1 MKKSLLFNK
10 ITKYW
15 FYFMAIYILAASLI
29 IEGNIY
35 FLLFNILGLCITIY
49 LSSYYTYKETK
60 NRSSSSKMLKIYSF
74 IFIALVFLAT
84 SVFRGHHLSLNF
96 KNWNSG
102 NINLIPLTNTIADL
116 KTIFIDK
123 NYTNLN
129 LLLGNIFLLVPLLYL
144 YPRNIKNN
152 NFFKTTLACFL
163 TSFLLETFQFI
174 FGVGQFDIDDII
186 LNTMGPVIFYP
197 LFNKGSISKI
207 MDNIFYFK
215 KEKITKNDYI
225 VLGLANIFFLCLFY
239 ILIYDYWF
247 KKPGYGISFFKETDC
262 ISNKIYATE
271 DDYYRYYYACSNND
285 DLYIEYTEDFL
296 GFDVKTKY
304 KITDI
309 IAGKI
314 DKSFLKSKDYLDND
328 YIIKENKYSSLKV
341 DALKDDELT
350 FKLDNTNIKLQGY
363 NVAIANTT
371 AEFNYFII
379 PNKEGQTII
388 DFTLLSKETN
398 EERHLKYQV
407 TVNKDLSVSYE
418 EIN

>member
-60 NRSSSSKMLKIYSF
+60 NRSGSSKMLKIYSF

-129 LLLGNIFLLVPLLYL
+129 LLLGNIFLLVPLMYL
-144 YPRNIKNN
+144 YPRSIKNN

-296 GFDVKTKY
+296 GFDVTKKY

-407 TVNKDLSVSYE
+407 TVNEDLAVNYE
-418 EIN
+418 KIN

>member
-15 FYFMAIYILAASLI
+15 FYFIAIYILAASLI

-74 IFIALVFLAT
+74 IFIVLVFLVT

-102 NINLIPLTNTIADL
+102 NINLIPLTNIIADL

-129 LLLGNIFLLVPLLYL
+129 LLLGNIFLLVPLMYL

-163 TSFLLETFQFI
+163 TSFLLEIFQFI

-304 KITDI
+304 KIKDLI
-309 IAGKI
+309 SGKVSNI
-314 DKSFLKSKDYLDND
+314 NSKDEAYLNND
-328 YIIKENKYSSLKV
+328 YIIKENKYPSLEIK
-341 DALKDDELT
+341 ALNKEKISFNLS
-350 FKLDNTNIKLQGY
+350 NANIKLNSYKIMGY
-363 NVAIANTT
+363 NDDIYYY
-371 AEFNYFII
+371 YFII
-379 PNKEGQTII
+379 PNLNGQTII
-388 DFTLLSKETN
+388 DFTLLN
-398 EERHLKYQV
+398 EENNGERHLKYQV

>member
-15 FYFMAIYILAASLI
+15 FYFIAIYILAASLI

-74 IFIALVFLAT
+74 IFIVLVFLAT

-116 KTIFIDK
+116 KTI
-123 NYTNLN
+123 LN
-129 LLLGNIFLLVPLLYL
+129 LLLGNIFLLVPLMYL

-163 TSFLLETFQFI
+163 TSLLLETFQFI

-186 LNTMGPVIFYP
+186 LNTMGSVIFYP

-225 VLGLANIFFLCLFY
+225 VLGLASIFFLCLFY

-296 GFDVKTKY
+296 GFDVTKKY

-341 DALKDDELT
+341 DALKDEELT

-363 NVAIANTT
+363 NVTIANTT

-388 DFTLLSKETN
+388 DFTLLN
-398 EERHLKYQV
+398 EENNGERHLKYQV
-407 TVNKDLSVSYE
+407 TVNKDLAVNYE
-418 EIN
+418 KIN

>member
-1 MKKSLLFNK
+1 
-10 ITKYW
+10 
-15 FYFMAIYILAASLI
+15 MAIYILAASLI

-60 NRSSSSKMLKIYSF
+60 NRSGSSKMLKIYSF

-296 GFDVKTKY
+296 GFDVTKKY

-407 TVNKDLSVSYE
+407 TVNEDLAVNYE
-418 EIN
+418 KIN

>member
-15 FYFMAIYILAASLI
+15 FYFIAIYILAASLI

-129 LLLGNIFLLVPLLYL
+129 LLLGNIFLLVPLMYL
-144 YPRNIKNN
+144 YPRSIKNN

-174 FGVGQFDIDDII
+174 FGVGQFDIDDI
-186 LNTMGPVIFYP
+186 LFNTMGPVIFYP

-225 VLGLANIFFLCLFY
+225 VLGLASIFFLCLFY

>member
-1 MKKSLLFNK
+1 M
-10 ITKYW
+10 
-15 FYFMAIYILAASLI
+15 
-29 IEGNIY
+29 
-35 FLLFNILGLCITIY
+35 
-49 LSSYYTYKETK
+49 
-60 NRSSSSKMLKIYSF
+60 
-74 IFIALVFLAT
+74 
-84 SVFRGHHLSLNF
+84 
-96 KNWNSG
+96 
-102 NINLIPLTNTIADL
+102 
-116 KTIFIDK
+116 
-123 NYTNLN
+123 
-129 LLLGNIFLLVPLLYL
+129 YL
-144 YPRNIKNN
+144 YPRSIKNN

-225 VLGLANIFFLCLFY
+225 ALGLASIFFLCLFY

-296 GFDVKTKY
+296 GFDVTKKY

-341 DALKDDELT
+341 DALKDEELT

>member
-1 MKKSLLFNK
+1 
-10 ITKYW
+10 
-15 FYFMAIYILAASLI
+15 
-29 IEGNIY
+29 
-35 FLLFNILGLCITIY
+35 
-49 LSSYYTYKETK
+49 
-60 NRSSSSKMLKIYSF
+60 MLKIYSF

-296 GFDVKTKY
+296 GFDVTKKY
-304 KITDI
+304 KIADI
-309 IAGKI
+309 IAGSI

-407 TVNKDLSVSYE
+407 TVNEDLAVNYE
-418 EIN
+418 KIN

>member
-74 IFIALVFLAT
+74 IFIVLVFLAT

-102 NINLIPLTNTIADL
+102 SINLIPLTNIIADL

-144 YPRNIKNN
+144 YPRNLKNN
-152 NFFKTTLACFL
+152 NFFKIPLACFL
-163 TSFLLETFQFI
+163 TSFLLEIFQFI

-225 VLGLANIFFLCLFY
+225 VLGLVSIFFLCLFY
-239 ILIYDYWF
+239 IFIYDYWF

-304 KITDI
+304 KIKDLI
-309 IAGKI
+309 SGKVNNI
-314 DKSFLKSKDYLDND
+314 NSKDEAYLNND
-328 YIIKENKYSSLKV
+328 YIIKENKYPSLEIK
-341 DALKDDELT
+341 ALNKEEISFNL
-350 FKLDNTNIKLQGY
+350 NNVNIKLNSYKIIGY
-363 NVAIANTT
+363 NDDIYYY
-371 AEFNYFII
+371 YFII
-379 PNKEGQTII
+379 PNLNGQTII
-388 DFTLLSKETN
+388 DFTLLN
-398 EERHLKYQV
+398 EENNGERHLKYQV

>member
-15 FYFMAIYILAASLI
+15 FYFITIYILAASLI

-74 IFIALVFLAT
+74 IFIVLVFLAT

-163 TSFLLETFQFI
+163 TSLLLEIFQFI

-225 VLGLANIFFLCLFY
+225 VLGLASIFFLCLFY

-296 GFDVKTKY
+296 GFDVTKKY

>member
-15 FYFMAIYILAASLI
+15 FYFMVIYILAAFLI

-60 NRSSSSKMLKIYSF
+60 NKNSASKMLRIYLILF
-74 IFIALVFLAT
+74 IVLVFLST

-96 KNWNSG
+96 KNWYFG
-102 NINLIPLTNTIADL
+102 NINLIPLTSAIADL
-116 KTIFIDK
+116 KAIFIDK

-129 LLLGNIFLLVPLLYL
+129 LLLGNIFLLVPLAYL

-186 LNTMGPVIFYP
+186 LNTMGPVIFYS

-215 KEKITKNDYI
+215 KEKITKKDYI
-225 VLGLANIFFLCLFY
+225 VLGFTGIFFLGLFY

-247 KKPGYGISFFKETDC
+247 KKPGYGINFFKETDC

-296 GFDVKTKY
+296 GFDVTKKY

-314 DKSFLKSKDYLDND
+314 DKTFLKDEAYLDND
-328 YIIKENKYSSLKV
+328 YIIKENKYSILKV
-341 DALKDDELT
+341 VAANSEEPT
-350 FKLDNTNIKLQGY
+350 FNLDNSNIKLQEY
-363 NVAIANTT
+363 NVTIVGATT
-371 AEFNYFII
+371 EFNYFII
-379 PNKEGQTII
+379 PNKKGQTII
-388 DFTLLSKETN
+388 DFTLLNEENN
-398 EERHLKYQV
+398 EERHIKYQV
-407 TVNKDLSVSYE
+407 IVNKDLAVSYE

>member
-15 FYFMAIYILAASLI
+15 FYFITIYILAASLI

-60 NRSSSSKMLKIYSF
+60 NRSGSSKMLKIYSF

-129 LLLGNIFLLVPLLYL
+129 LLLGNIFLLVPLMYL

-163 TSFLLETFQFI
+163 TSLLLEIFQFI

-225 VLGLANIFFLCLFY
+225 VLGLASIFFLCLFY

-296 GFDVKTKY
+296 GFDVTKKY

-341 DALKDDELT
+341 DALKDEELT

>member
-74 IFIALVFLAT
+74 IFIVLVFLAT

-163 TSFLLETFQFI
+163 TSLLLEIFQFI

-186 LNTMGPVIFYP
+186 LNTMGSVIFYP

-225 VLGLANIFFLCLFY
+225 VLGLASIFFLCLFY

-296 GFDVKTKY
+296 GFDVTKKY

-328 YIIKENKYSSLKV
+328 YIIKENKYSSLKI
-341 DALKDDELT
+341 DALKDEELT

-363 NVAIANTT
+363 NVTIANTT

>member
-10 ITKYW
+10 IIKYW
-15 FYFMAIYILAASLI
+15 FYFITIYILAASLI

-60 NRSSSSKMLKIYSF
+60 NRSGSSKMLKIYSF

-144 YPRNIKNN
+144 YPRSIKNN

-225 VLGLANIFFLCLFY
+225 VLGLASIFFLCLFY

-341 DALKDDELT
+341 DALKDEKLT

>member
-15 FYFMAIYILAASLI
+15 FYFIAIYILAASLI

-129 LLLGNIFLLVPLLYL
+129 LLLGNIFLLVPLMYL
-144 YPRNIKNN
+144 YPRSIKNN

-225 VLGLANIFFLCLFY
+225 VLGLASIFFLCLFY

-407 TVNKDLSVSYE
+407 TVNKDLSVSYQ

>member
-15 FYFMAIYILAASLI
+15 FYFIAIYILAASLI

-60 NRSSSSKMLKIYSF
+60 NRSGSSKMLKIYSF

-129 LLLGNIFLLVPLLYL
+129 LLLGNIFLLVPLMYL
-144 YPRNIKNN
+144 YPRSIKNN

-225 VLGLANIFFLCLFY
+225 ALGLASIFFLCLFY

-296 GFDVKTKY
+296 GFDVTKKY

-341 DALKDDELT
+341 DALKDEELT

-388 DFTLLSKETN
+388 DFTLLN
-398 EERHLKYQV
+398 EENNGERHLKYQV

>member
-15 FYFMAIYILAASLI
+15 FYFITIYILAASLI

-84 SVFRGHHLSLNF
+84 SVFRGHHLSFNI
-96 KNWNSG
+96 KNWHFN
-102 NINLIPLTNTIADL
+102 NVNLIPLTGIITDL
-116 KTIFIDK
+116 KMIFIDK
-123 NYTNLN
+123 EYINLN
-129 LLLGNIFLLVPLLYL
+129 LLLGNIFLLVPLAYL

-163 TSFLLETFQFI
+163 TSLVLEIFQFV
-174 FGVGQFDIDDII
+174 FSVGAFDIDDVL
-186 LNTMGPVIFYP
+186 LNTLGPIIFYP

-215 KEKITKNDYI
+215 KEKITKKDYI
-225 VLGLANIFFLCLFY
+225 ILSLTVIFFLGLFY

-247 KKPGYGISFFKETDC
+247 KKPGYGIKISKETDC
-262 ISNKIYATE
+262 ISSKTYATE
-271 DDYYRYYYACSNND
+271 DDYYRYFYACSNND

-296 GFDVKTKY
+296 GFNVTKKY

-309 IAGKI
+309 IADSI
-314 DKSFLKSKDYLDND
+314 DKSFFKNKDYLDND

-363 NVAIANTT
+363 NVAIANST
-371 AEFNYFII
+371 AEFNHFII

-388 DFTLLSKETN
+388 DFTLLNEETN

>member
-15 FYFMAIYILAASLI
+15 FYFIAIYILAASLI

-60 NRSSSSKMLKIYSF
+60 NRSGSSKMLKIYSF

-129 LLLGNIFLLVPLLYL
+129 LLLGNIFLLVPLMYL
-144 YPRNIKNN
+144 YPRSIKNN

-225 VLGLANIFFLCLFY
+225 ALGLASIFFLCLFY

-296 GFDVKTKY
+296 GFDVTKKY

-341 DALKDDELT
+341 DALKDEELT

>member
-15 FYFMAIYILAASLI
+15 FYFITIYILAASLI

-84 SVFRGHHLSLNF
+84 SVFRGHHLSFNI
-96 KNWNSG
+96 KNWHFN
-102 NINLIPLTNTIADL
+102 NVNLIPLTGIITDL
-116 KTIFIDK
+116 KMIFIDK
-123 NYTNLN
+123 EYINLN
-129 LLLGNIFLLVPLLYL
+129 LLLGNIFLLVPLAYL

-163 TSFLLETFQFI
+163 TSLVLEIFQFV
-174 FGVGQFDIDDII
+174 FSVGAFDIDDVL
-186 LNTMGPVIFYP
+186 LNTLGPIIFYP

-215 KEKITKNDYI
+215 KEKITKKDYI
-225 VLGLANIFFLCLFY
+225 ILSLTVIFFLGLFY

-247 KKPGYGISFFKETDC
+247 KKPGYGIKISKETDC
-262 ISNKIYATE
+262 ISSKTYATE
-271 DDYYRYYYACSNND
+271 DDYYRYFYACSNND

-296 GFDVKTKY
+296 GFNVTKKY

-309 IAGKI
+309 IADSI
-314 DKSFLKSKDYLDND
+314 DKSFFKNKDYLDND

-363 NVAIANTT
+363 NVAIANST

-388 DFTLLSKETN
+388 DFTLLNEETN

>member
-15 FYFMAIYILAASLI
+15 FYFIAIYILAASLI

-60 NRSSSSKMLKIYSF
+60 NRSGSSKMLKIYSF

-225 VLGLANIFFLCLFY
+225 ALGLASIFFLCLFY

-296 GFDVKTKY
+296 GFDVTKKY

-341 DALKDDELT
+341 DALKDEELT

>member
-15 FYFMAIYILAASLI
+15 FYFITIYILAASLI

-60 NRSSSSKMLKIYSF
+60 NRSSSSKMLKIYTF
-74 IFIALVFLAT
+74 IFIVLVFLAT

-96 KNWNSG
+96 KYWNSG
-102 NINLIPLTNTIADL
+102 NLNLIPLTNTIADL
-116 KTIFIDK
+116 KNIFIDK

-163 TSFLLETFQFI
+163 TSLLLEIFQFI

-186 LNTMGPVIFYP
+186 LNTMGSVIFYP

-225 VLGLANIFFLCLFY
+225 VLGLVSIFFLCLFY

-296 GFDVKTKY
+296 GFDVTKKY

-341 DALKDDELT
+341 DALKDEKLT
-350 FKLDNTNIKLQGY
+350 FKLDNANIKLQGY
-363 NVAIANTT
+363 NVSIDNTT

-388 DFTLLSKETN
+388 DFTLLSKENN
-398 EERHLKYQV
+398 EERHIKYQV

>member
-15 FYFMAIYILAASLI
+15 FYFIAIYILAVSLI

-74 IFIALVFLAT
+74 IFIVLVFLAT

-102 NINLIPLTNTIADL
+102 NINLIPLTNIIADL

-129 LLLGNIFLLVPLLYL
+129 LLLGNIFLLVPLLYF

-152 NFFKTTLACFL
+152 NFFKTTLARFL
-163 TSFLLETFQFI
+163 TSLLLEIFQFI

-247 KKPGYGISFFKETDC
+247 KKAGYGISFFKETDC

-371 AEFNYFII
+371 AEFNYFIL

-407 TVNKDLSVSYE
+407 TVNEDLAVNYE
-418 EIN
+418 KIN

>member
-15 FYFMAIYILAASLI
+15 FYFITIYILAASLI

-60 NRSSSSKMLKIYSF
+60 NRSGSSKMLKIYSF

-129 LLLGNIFLLVPLLYL
+129 LLLGNIFLLVPLMYL
-144 YPRNIKNN
+144 YPRSIKNN

-314 DKSFLKSKDYLDND
+314 DKSFFKSKDYLDND

>member
-15 FYFMAIYILAASLI
+15 FYFIAIYILAASLI

-74 IFIALVFLAT
+74 IFIVLVFLAT

-129 LLLGNIFLLVPLLYL
+129 LLLGNIFLLVPLMYL

-163 TSFLLETFQFI
+163 TSLLLETFQFI

-186 LNTMGPVIFYP
+186 LNTMGSVIFYP

-225 VLGLANIFFLCLFY
+225 VLGLASIFFLCLFY

-296 GFDVKTKY
+296 GFDVTKKY

-341 DALKDDELT
+341 DALKDEELT

-363 NVAIANTT
+363 NVTIANTT
-371 AEFNYFII
+371 AGFNYFII

-388 DFTLLSKETN
+388 DFTLLN
-398 EERHLKYQV
+398 EENNGERHLKYQV
-407 TVNKDLSVSYE
+407 TVNKDLAVNYE
-418 EIN
+418 KIN

>member
-15 FYFMAIYILAASLI
+15 FYFMVIYILAAFLI

-60 NRSSSSKMLKIYSF
+60 NKNSASKMLRIYLILF
-74 IFIALVFLAT
+74 IVLVFLST

-96 KNWNSG
+96 KNWYFG
-102 NINLIPLTNTIADL
+102 NINLIPLTSTIADL
-116 KTIFIDK
+116 KAIFIDK

-129 LLLGNIFLLVPLLYL
+129 LLLGNIFLLVPLAYL

-186 LNTMGPVIFYP
+186 LNTMGPVIFYS

-215 KEKITKNDYI
+215 KEKITKKDYI
-225 VLGLANIFFLCLFY
+225 VLGFTGIFFLGLFY

-247 KKPGYGISFFKETDC
+247 KKPGYGVNFFKETDC

-296 GFDVKTKY
+296 GFDVTKKY

-314 DKSFLKSKDYLDND
+314 DKTFLKDEAYLNND
-328 YIIKENKYSSLKV
+328 YIIKENKYSILKV
-341 DALKDDELT
+341 VTSNNEELT
-350 FKLDNTNIKLQGY
+350 FNLDNSNIKLQSY
-363 NVAIANTT
+363 NVTIVGATT
-371 AEFNYFII
+371 EFNYFII

-388 DFTLLSKETN
+388 DFTLLN
-398 EERHLKYQV
+398 EENNGERHLKYQV

>member
-1 MKKSLLFNK
+1 
-10 ITKYW
+10 
-15 FYFMAIYILAASLI
+15 
-29 IEGNIY
+29 
-35 FLLFNILGLCITIY
+35 
-49 LSSYYTYKETK
+49 
-60 NRSSSSKMLKIYSF
+60 MLKIYSF

-225 VLGLANIFFLCLFY
+225 VLGLASIFFLCLFY

-407 TVNKDLSVSYE
+407 TVNEDLAVNYE
-418 EIN
+418 KIN

>member
-15 FYFMAIYILAASLI
+15 FYFIAIYILAASLI

-74 IFIALVFLAT
+74 IFIVLVFLAT

-102 NINLIPLTNTIADL
+102 SINLIPLTNTIADL

-186 LNTMGPVIFYP
+186 LNKMGPVIFYP

-225 VLGLANIFFLCLFY
+225 VLGLASIFFLCLFY

-296 GFDVKTKY
+296 GFDVTKKY

-341 DALKDDELT
+341 DALKDEELT

>member
-15 FYFMAIYILAASLI
+15 FYFIAIYILAASLI

-74 IFIALVFLAT
+74 IFIVLVFLAT

-102 NINLIPLTNTIADL
+102 SINLIPLTNTIADL

-186 LNTMGPVIFYP
+186 LNKMGPVIFYP

-225 VLGLANIFFLCLFY
+225 VLGLASIFFLCLFY

-296 GFDVKTKY
+296 GFDVTKKY

-341 DALKDDELT
+341 DALKDEELT
-350 FKLDNTNIKLQGY
+350 FKLDNANIKLQGY

>member
-15 FYFMAIYILAASLI
+15 FYFIAIYILAASLI

-74 IFIALVFLAT
+74 IFIVLVFLAT

-102 NINLIPLTNTIADL
+102 SINLIPLTNTIADL

-186 LNTMGPVIFYP
+186 LNKMGPVIFYP

-225 VLGLANIFFLCLFY
+225 VLGLASIFFLCLFY

-296 GFDVKTKY
+296 GFDVTKKY

-341 DALKDDELT
+341 DALKDEELT

-388 DFTLLSKETN
+388 DFTLLN
-398 EERHLKYQV
+398 EENNGERHLKYQV
-407 TVNKDLSVSYE
+407 TVNKDLAVSYE
-418 EIN
+418 KIN

>member
-60 NRSSSSKMLKIYSF
+60 NRSGSSKMLKIYSF

-225 VLGLANIFFLCLFY
+225 VLGLVSIFFLCLFY

>member
-15 FYFMAIYILAASLI
+15 FYFIAIYILAASLI

-129 LLLGNIFLLVPLLYL
+129 LLLGNIFLLVPLMYL
-144 YPRNIKNN
+144 YPRSIKNN

-225 VLGLANIFFLCLFY
+225 VLGLASIFFLCLFY